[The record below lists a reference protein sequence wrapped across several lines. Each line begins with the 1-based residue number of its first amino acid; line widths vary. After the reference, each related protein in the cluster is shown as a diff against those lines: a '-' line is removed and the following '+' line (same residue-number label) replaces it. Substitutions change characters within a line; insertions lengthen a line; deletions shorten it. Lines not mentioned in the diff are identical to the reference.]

1 MISCFFGRHRMQG
14 YDVMWLPGS
23 DHAGIATQMVVERY
37 LDSHLGETRMSL
49 GGEKFREAIWQWKEK

>member
-1 MISCFFGRHRMQG
+1 MQG

-49 GGEKFREAIWQWKEK
+49 GGDKFREAIWQWKEK